1 MTFLAPERLIFRS
14 CAQGPGGAPTSLA
27 LSPFIEHLLCARQ
40 SSLNPTVALLAGGS
54 AGPTLQRGNM
64 HKVHHLPGRGAGSGR
79 APQAV

>member
-40 SSLNPTVALLAGGS
+40 SSLNPTVALLAGW
-54 AGPTLQRGNM
+54 
-64 HKVHHLPGRGAGSGR
+64 
-79 APQAV
+79 